1 MSFYITLSI
10 SNHLQRKTHYILETR
25 LSDEPNPILVLL
37 AQVESTSS
45 YSVYGINALIL
56 LGLLILSAML
66 AGSEVAFFSLS
77 ADDRAA
83 CRESDSSTERKISK
97 LLDKPQLLLATLLIF
112 INLVNITFITI
123 ATYVTEQIVGEEE
136 KEGLIA
142 TLVLLVGVT
151 FIITFFGELIPKVW
165 AQQNNLRFAKITAP
179 LLEIA
184 TIIFQ
189 PLSSVLL
196 GISNII
202 EKRVE
207 RKGYTITADELNH
220 ALEITT
226 GKDTSEQEKDILKG
240 IVNFGSI
247 SAKSVMRSRR
257 DITAFD
263 ITFNFHELMDKINK
277 SGYSRVPVYKET
289 IDKIEGILYIKD
301 LLPHIDKDEHFKWQ
315 ESIHQPFFIPESKKI
330 DDLLYD
336 FQEKRVHMAVVVNEY
351 GETEGIVTMEDIIE
365 EIVGDIHDESDVE
378 DLGYVKL
385 NDGSYEFEGKV
396 ALNDVCRALS
406 IDNDYFDKVRGDSES
421 LGGLLIELFTRLPHA
436 GEEVEYEKYKFRVS
450 SVDTRRIKKVKVTP
464 KAEKVEDESKD
475 GKKETE

>member
-1 MSFYITLSI
+1 M
-10 SNHLQRKTHYILETR
+10 ETR
-25 LSDEPNPILVLL
+25 LSDDPHPIWVLL

-45 YSVYGINALIL
+45 YSIYGINFLIL
-56 LGLLILSAML
+56 VGLLLLSALL

-77 ADDRAA
+77 ADERAA
-83 CRESDSSTERKISK
+83 CRESESSTERTIAKM
-97 LLDKPQLLLATLLIF
+97 LDSPQLLLATLLIF

-123 ATYVTEQIVGEEE
+123 ATYVTEQIVGEEQ

-179 LLEIA
+179 LIEIA
-184 TIIFQ
+184 TIIFK
-189 PLSSVLL
+189 PLSSLLL

-202 EKRVE
+202 EKKVE

-226 GKDTSEQEKDILKG
+226 GTDTSEQEKDILKG

-263 ITFNFHELMDKINK
+263 LTFDFHELMDKINK
-277 SGYSRVPVYKET
+277 SGYSRVPVFKET
-289 IDKIEGILYIKD
+289 IDKIEGILYMKD
-301 LLPHIDKDEHFKWQ
+301 LLPHIEKDEHFNWQ
-315 ESIHQPFFIPESKKI
+315 ELLHQPFFIPESKKI

-378 DLGYVKL
+378 DSGYIKL
-385 NDGSYEFEGKV
+385 PDGSYEFEGKV
-396 ALNDVCRALS
+396 SLNDVCRALG

-436 GEEVEYEKYKFRVS
+436 GEEVEHDKFKFRIS

-464 KAEKVEDESKD
+464 LIDDVEEVSK
-475 GKKETE
+475 EVS